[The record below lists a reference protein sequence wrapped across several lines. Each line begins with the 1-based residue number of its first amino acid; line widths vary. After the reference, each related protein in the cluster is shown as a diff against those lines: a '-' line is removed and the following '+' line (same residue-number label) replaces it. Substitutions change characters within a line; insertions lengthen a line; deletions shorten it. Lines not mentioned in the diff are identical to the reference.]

1 MSNLKIINEVVKVVS
16 RELEGEFGKYIADE
30 NGVTREDITFKDL
43 AAVEIYRMALAKKEI
58 ELRGRGNNYPANLV
72 YDIARGQ
79 EAELRYKRD
88 IADIEYEICK
98 DRLRNERS
106 NIEAIRSLIAWD
118 RANYLNS

>member
-1 MSNLKIINEVVKVVS
+1 MDIAEKL
-16 RELEGEFGKYIADE
+16 ELLEKSKKTLDSLTMELRKRGYAKAMAERDYRKS
-30 NGVTREDITFKDL
+30 L
-43 AAVEIYRMALAKKEI
+43 ARKEI

-88 IADIEYEICK
+88 IAEIEYEVCK
-98 DRLRNERS
+98 DRLRNERAQ
-106 NIEAIRSLIAWD
+106 IEALRSMLAFD

>member
-1 MSNLKIINEVVKVVS
+1 MDIAEKLELLEKSKKTLDSLTIELRKRGYAKAMAE
-16 RELEGEFGKYIADE
+16 RE
-30 NGVTREDITFKDL
+30 
-43 AAVEIYRMALAKKEI
+43 YRMALAKKEI

-88 IADIEYEICK
+88 IADIEYEVCK
-98 DRLRNERS
+98 DRLRNERQ
-106 NIEAIRSLIAWD
+106 NNEILRSLLAFD